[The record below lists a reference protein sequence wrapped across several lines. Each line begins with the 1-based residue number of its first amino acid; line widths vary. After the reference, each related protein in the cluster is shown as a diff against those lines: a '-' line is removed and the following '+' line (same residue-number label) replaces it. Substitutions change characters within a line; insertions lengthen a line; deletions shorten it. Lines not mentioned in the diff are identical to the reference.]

1 MAPEDARM
9 VFEDLRD
16 LREEVREGF
25 RALDDKL
32 TNHMRDEEQDFREIR
47 GDIKSISAS
56 LAETDKATEVNRV
69 KLGGVMAGISAATAL
84 AVSKISTWF

>member
-69 KLGGVMAGISAATAL
+69 KLGGVMAGISAATAF